1 MQPEKV
7 TKPKREKTP
16 EEALSTLMRLCARAE
31 RSQGDARRLL
41 RGWGIREAE
50 AERSVEHARKA
61 LNLLAGYPDEPHGGV
76 AGRNASSA
84 IAAETMALI
93 AGSERVLG
101 RIQISGT
108 VSVFNPEDVPLRYRK
123 EVGEY
128 FKRLSEKQQRKER
141 EEKP

>member
-1 MQPEKV
+1 M
-7 TKPKREKTP
+7 
-16 EEALSTLMRLCARAE
+16 
-31 RSQGDARRLL
+31 
-41 RGWGIREAE
+41 
-50 AERSVEHARKA
+50 EHARKA
-61 LNLLAGYPDEPHGGV
+61 LNLLAGYPDEPHGGA

>member
-1 MQPEKV
+1 
-7 TKPKREKTP
+7 
-16 EEALSTLMRLCARAE
+16 
-31 RSQGDARRLL
+31 
-41 RGWGIREAE
+41 
-50 AERSVEHARKA
+50 
-61 LNLLAGYPDEPHGGV
+61 
-76 AGRNASSA
+76 
-84 IAAETMALI
+84 MALI

-141 EEKP
+141 DEKP